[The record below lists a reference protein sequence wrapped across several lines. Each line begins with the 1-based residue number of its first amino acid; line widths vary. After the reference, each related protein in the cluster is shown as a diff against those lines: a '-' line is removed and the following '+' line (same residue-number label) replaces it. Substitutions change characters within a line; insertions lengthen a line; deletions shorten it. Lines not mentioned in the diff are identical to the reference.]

1 MEDLTKTQL
10 VLLVLLVSFV
20 TSVVTGIVTA
30 TLVDQAPTPIRD
42 TIHKVVERVQVDPT
56 EEDEEKAI
64 STQLVTVLTQEDLV
78 IKLVRESQ
86 PAIVSIVATK
96 DVPVLEQ
103 VYIDPFGDDPFF
115 DQLVPP
121 EFRQVPQLQQKGTE
135 RRDVSSGT
143 GFFVSRDGMLVT
155 NRHVVE
161 DRNADYVVVL
171 HTGERVPAKIL
182 ARDPV
187 QDIAVLKVELTNT
200 PFLPLGDSNALATGQ
215 SVVAIGNALGEFQNT
230 VSVGVISG
238 LGRSVTAVGSALGP
252 EVLNEVIQTDAAINP
267 GNSGGPLF
275 DLSGRVIG
283 INSAVAQN
291 AENIGFALP
300 INLVKKDIADVKQ
313 FGEIR
318 YAFLGVRYT
327 TITAKVAEEKK
338 LPVSYGVLVTKGPN
352 GENPVIADSPAA
364 KAGLTEGD
372 IILEIDGVRITS
384 DKPLIN
390 IIGQRNVGD
399 VIRLKVLREKQEIML
414 ETTLAERPKSL

>member
-20 TSVVTGIVTA
+20 TSIVTGIVTA
-30 TLVDQAPTPIRD
+30 TLVDQAPDPIQD
-42 TIHKVVERVQVDPT
+42 TIHKVVEQVRINPN
-56 EEDEEKAI
+56 EKDEEKA
-64 STQLVTVLTQEDLV
+64 VTTENITVFTQEDLI
-78 IKLVRESQ
+78 IKLVRESK
-86 PAIVSIVATK
+86 PAVVSVVATK
-96 DVPVLEQ
+96 DVPILEQ
-103 VYIDPFGDDPFF
+103 VYIDPFGNDPFF

-121 EFRQVPQLQQKGTE
+121 EFRQVPQLQQKGT
-135 RRDVSSGT
+135 RKQDVSSGT
-143 GFFVSRDGMLVT
+143 GFFVSRDGTVVT

-161 DRNADYVVVL
+161 DESASYIVVMND
-171 HTGERVPAKIL
+171 GSRIAAKVL

-187 QDIAVLKVELTNT
+187 QDIAILKAEIENT
-200 PFLPLGDSNALATGQ
+200 PFLSLGDSDALAIGQ

-238 LGRSVTAVGSALGP
+238 LGRSVTAVGFASGP
-252 EVLNEVIQTDAAINP
+252 EILNEVIQTDAAINP

-283 INSAVAQN
+283 INSAVAAN

-300 INLVKKDIADVKQ
+300 VNLVKKDIADVKQ
-313 FGEIR
+313 FGEIH

-327 TITAKVAEEKK
+327 AITVKIAEEKK
-338 LPVSYGVLVTKGPN
+338 LPVSYGVLVMKGPN
-352 GENPVIADSPAA
+352 GESSVIEGSPAA

-384 DKPLIN
+384 DKPLVN
-390 IIGQRNVGD
+390 IIGQRSVGD
-399 VIRLKVLREKQEIML
+399 TIRLKVLREGREVVL
-414 ETTLAERPKSL
+414 ETTLAERPDSL